1 MQQLKI
7 LVNGDSFCDERYFT
21 TEEFLTLKQKWSET
35 IAAKNIAHGGCANE
49 RIFYS
54 TIEYLNNNA
63 IDVLI
68 VGWTS
73 WDRHKS
79 NLANGL
85 ELNICPNGAGDNL
98 NSWLHNKSYMSHV
111 EYYYKYFYNEYLN
124 FKNFLNYYL
133 HLQYHCLLKNIKFL
147 NFFSVPENMPSGLK
161 LYNIAKTGYFKEII
175 ENDKKKYIQEKEKER
190 LRRNEYII
198 ELKNLISKIDKKFW
212 ISQHVGY
219 SYNVFSKQFP
229 KADDGYHP
237 GIKASAE
244 WAKIIKKNLI

>member
-21 TEEFLTLKQKWSET
+21 PEEFRKQNQKWTET
-35 IAAKNIAHGGCANE
+35 IGATNIAYGGSSNE
-49 RIFYS
+49 RIFNS
-54 TIEYLNNNA
+54 TIEYLNKNTV
-63 IDVLI
+63 DVLI

-98 NSWLHNKSYMSHV
+98 NSWLHDKNYMTHV

-133 HLQYHCLLKNIKFL
+133 HLQNYCLSKNIKFL
-147 NFFSVPENMPSGLK
+147 NFFSVPKNMPSGLE
-161 LYNIAKTGYFKEII
+161 LYNIAKTGYFKEIL
-175 ENDKKKYIQEKEKER
+175 EKNKKNYIQEKEKER
-190 LRRNEYII
+190 LRRNEYIMG
-198 ELKNLISKIDKKFW
+198 LKTLISKIDKNFW
-212 ISQHVGY
+212 INQHVGY
-219 SYNVFSKQFP
+219 SYNVFSQQFP
-229 KADDGYHP
+229 KANDGQHP
-237 GIKASAE
+237 GIEASAE